1 MHDEPNIPSNRGMVG
16 AFSYR
21 SGRITIEEV
30 FDRLDFV
37 TLGLQTAGLTL
48 LCTVLAQGWIF
59 WWTTERLG

>member
-1 MHDEPNIPSNRGMVG
+1 
-16 AFSYR
+16 
-21 SGRITIEEV
+21 V